1 MKNTPQG
8 NMVKQ
13 YRKAKRQGENL
24 MEMLV
29 AEIEVDLNSLQE
41 LHNFVKDFK
50 DRKITLK
57 EFVRGPNYVNID
69 DMEDMINEMFV
80 VVNI

>member
-1 MKNTPQG
+1 
-8 NMVKQ
+8 MVKQ